1 MRTGINRTL
10 QVGFLAAAF
19 LGGFVVGSATH
30 HNADAQ
36 LGDIGK
42 KAMEEAGGA
51 GGAAG
56 SAPCP
61 SSMTVSCA
69 ASDWPSSSLA
79 WFYSTSSGAEHGTQR
94 RRHWH
99 SMGR

>member
-56 SAPCP
+56 SV
-61 SSMTVSCA
+61 ME
-69 ASDWPSSSLA
+69 L
-79 WFYSTSSGAEHGTQR
+79 GTAITDMQQ
-94 RRHWH
+94 HVDGLQKNIETLKKVK
-99 SMGR
+99 SALGG